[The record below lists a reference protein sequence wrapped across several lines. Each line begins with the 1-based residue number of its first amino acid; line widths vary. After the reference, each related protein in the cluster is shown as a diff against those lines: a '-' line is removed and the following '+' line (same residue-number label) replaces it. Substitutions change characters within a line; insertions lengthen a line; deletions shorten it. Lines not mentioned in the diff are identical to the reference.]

1 MLAYCEGDLKMLIST
16 KILYEALK
24 YYSDLGY
31 EMVDAPLLVD
41 LDVSAHTKPKGV
53 PDLYHDKGKVYVA
66 SAEQSFLQL
75 HKEGKIGNGMFMA
88 VTPCY
93 RHERFV
99 SDTHYLMFMK
109 LELIILGVPSEYSGE
124 VLTSSINHAKE
135 FFKQQGHDTTIWGN
149 NPWDIS
155 TRDGMELGSYG
166 ERKTLDGTNYIFGT
180 GCAFPRISL

>member
-1 MLAYCEGDLKMLIST
+1 MLIST

-24 YYSDLGY
+24 YYSELGY
-31 EMVDAPLLVD
+31 EMVDVPLLVD
-41 LDVSAHTKPKGV
+41 LDVSAHTKPEGV
-53 PDLYHDKGKVYVA
+53 PELYHDNGKVYVA

-109 LELIILGVPSEYSGE
+109 LELIVIGVPSEQNSE
-124 VLTSSINHAKE
+124 VITSVIDHAKN
-135 FFKQQGHDTTIWGN
+135 FFLKQGHDINVWGN
-149 NPWDIS
+149 NPLDIT

-166 ERKTLDGTNYIFGT
+166 ERQTLDGTNYIYGT